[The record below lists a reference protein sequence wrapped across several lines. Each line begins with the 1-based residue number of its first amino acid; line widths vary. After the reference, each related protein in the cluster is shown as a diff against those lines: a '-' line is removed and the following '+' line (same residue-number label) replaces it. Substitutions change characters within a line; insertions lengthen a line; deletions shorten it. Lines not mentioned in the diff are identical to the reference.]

1 MISGLL
7 IKYGLGLFLIGF
19 MAVLSFYQGRFRISA
34 NSLIVLGTAFAVFI
48 HSFALSS
55 QPEVSLERSVL
66 AIIFI
71 FALSLLP
78 LNMPRPLSRL
88 ALNIWRN
95 IMVVTII
102 VNFGLIFIPIS
113 SFYNSGNFN
122 GLFNNANYLG
132 LVFSIFF
139 LPYCI
144 FLIRHSQ
151 PRHQKLYKTLF
162 WLIVITILAS
172 RSRSALLVLLVIT
185 TISLY
190 KGDLR
195 LPGGGWVARIIA
207 TVPMLGLIL
216 SYERISQKYDNSIS
230 QATLGAATDYLWF
243 LSEIPLFSTRLIFYA
258 HRIQGIIEKPL
269 WGWGYGINSAEDRMI
284 EPYVFNL
291 LEKGNTPLMLLEE
304 FGLILGSIFTL
315 LFIRL
320 FILAYRQWEV
330 YPFAGSV
337 VIAALIHSMFETW
350 ILNFN
355 SMAAWGFWLCIMV
368 VISRPAQNRNL
379 KKYFSN
385 AR

>member
-1 MISGLL
+1 MILGLL
-7 IKYGLGLFLIGF
+7 IKYGFGLSLIGF
-19 MAVLSFYQGRFRISA
+19 VAVLSFHQGRFRISE
-34 NSLIVLGTAFAVFI
+34 NSLIVLGAAVAVFF
-48 HSFALSS
+48 HSLVLSS
-55 QPEVSLERSVL
+55 QPEVSLERSVF
-66 AIIFI
+66 AIIFL

-78 LNMPRPLSRL
+78 LNMPRPLSQL
-88 ALNIWRN
+88 ALNVWRN
-95 IMVVTII
+95 FMVVTVI
-102 VNFGLIFIPIS
+102 VNFALIFVPIS
-113 SFYNSGNFN
+113 LFYNSGNFR

-144 FLIRHSQ
+144 YLMYYLQ
-151 PRHQKLYKTLF
+151 AGHQKLYKILF

-172 RSRSALLVLLVIT
+172 RSRSALLVLLMII

-207 TVPMLGLIL
+207 AVPMLGLIL
-216 SYERISQKYDNSIS
+216 SYERISQKYDNSVS
-230 QATLGAATDYLWF
+230 QAALGAATDYLWF
-243 LSEIPLFSTRLIFYA
+243 LSELPLFSTRLIFYA

-269 WGWGYGINSAEDRMI
+269 WGWGYGINSAEGRMI

-304 FGLILGSIFTL
+304 FGLILGSIFTM

-320 FILAYRQWEV
+320 FILAYRKWKV
-330 YPFAGSV
+330 NPFAASV

-368 VISRPAQNRNL
+368 VISRSAHNKN
-379 KKYFSN
+379 
-385 AR
+385 